1 MLDHRFHRLNVT
13 NSHYIEC
20 TIIVNA
26 RFMVPPVKASRA
38 QSALPLSVQRAL
50 RKLGED
56 ISTARRRRNL
66 TIAVVAERA
75 FVGRNTITRVEHGD
89 PGVALGIYAT
99 VLFVLGLADR
109 LKDLVD
115 PATDQLGLSLDIA
128 RLPKRV
134 RASNTVSG

>member
-1 MLDHRFHRLNVT
+1 M
-13 NSHYIEC
+13 S
-20 TIIVNA
+20 VNTQ
-26 RFMVPPVKASRA
+26 FKVLSVKASRA
-38 QSALPLSVQRAL
+38 QLALPLSVQRAL

-66 TIAVVAERA
+66 TIALVAERA

-99 VLFVLGLADR
+99 VLFVLGLSDR

-134 RASNTVSG
+134 RATNIVSG